1 MGFEHTTLVVICNDC
16 IGSSKSNYHA
26 ITIKTIPIVM
36 GRRTILLI
44 GGKKIYK
51 QISGF
56 FLNNARASLIII
68 QHNIRT
74 QVLDTISIFIP

>member
-1 MGFEHTTLVVICNDC
+1 
-16 IGSSKSNYHA
+16 
-26 ITIKTIPIVM
+26 
-36 GRRTILLI
+36 LLI

-74 QVLDTISIFIP
+74 QVLDTISIFIPTFLLVETYDKKQKYHIVGKSP